1 MMRGVVVLEA
11 GHGVRRVVG
20 ELGRVNPAEPPVEPP
35 AEPPAGTVVL
45 QASWQL
51 GDACDIFHKRSG
63 STRRLISHFRWI
75 GGYSL

>member
-1 MMRGVVVLEA
+1 MMRGVMVLEA
-11 GHGVRRVVG
+11 GHGARRVVG
-20 ELGRVNPAEPPVEPP
+20 ELWRVNPAEPP